1 MSSADSLTTSAR
13 VFYEQTRFKMVVSI
27 FLGSMAMM
35 SLAYVSSY
43 GGESNSANF
52 LKNKYD
58 NLDDD
63 HLERAQEALAGGYGN
78 ILHLCTEKNIYVYLI
93 FTIFSGFAAFMF
105 FVAFS
110 VFLTGAIYASPM
122 FCGSPNEKK
131 MVTKPQELD
140 SGELNFCIVSTSLF
154 IYVMNCNYR
163 LCLL

>member
-78 ILHLCTEKNIYVYLI
+78 ILHLCTEKNIFLYLI
-93 FTIFSGFAAFMF
+93 FIIFRICGVHVLCCIFC
-105 FVAFS
+105 VLNWCYLCFS
-110 VFLTGAIYASPM
+110 DVLWLS
-122 FCGSPNEKK
+122 
-131 MVTKPQELD
+131 Q
-140 SGELNFCIVSTSLF
+140 
-154 IYVMNCNYR
+154 
-163 LCLL
+163 